1 MPDNSDLG
9 LRFLT
14 LLLLFLVQDNPTSA
28 YVTRTGVSIVAAGFY
43 GVFEAFTC
51 SWDWT
56 LAAETRVWMAGRVG
70 SIAER
75 LGLQEMRRV

>member
-1 MPDNSDLG
+1 M
-9 LRFLT
+9 
-14 LLLLFLVQDNPTSA
+14 QDNPTSA
-28 YVTRTGVSIVAAGFY
+28 YVTRTGVPIVATGFD

-51 SWDWT
+51 SRDWT

-75 LGLQEMRRV
+75 LGLQEMRRVKKASLYVEDPLLTFLLLA